1 MIIIINAIFL
11 GNSSPAT
18 SSPRNV
24 KCCATF
30 YCSTKTTQSSR
41 SPSLFLSIAVLLTSN
56 SWYRNRLPNLVIANW
71 LWRIRRRI
79 WVRDR
84 DLKKHRFRV
93 QIPVHGKLPVRVAV
107 ISYKF
112 SPGAPTPKRPQDEMS
127 YGKRRARRR
136 KGAGAKAQQVCHRCG
151 EEGGATAKV
160 SGVRFNEERN
170 KHN

>member
-18 SSPRNV
+18 SSSRNV

-41 SPSLFLSIAVLLTSN
+41 LPSLFLSIAVLLTSN

-107 ISYKF
+107 NSYKF
-112 SPGAPTPKRPQDEMS
+112 SPGAPTPKRPQVEMS